1 MSTADQ
7 IFANI
12 IAWGEEE
19 ERVRA
24 LVLVGSRAQREPA
37 DELADFDVAVFAR
50 TYEPYVQD
58 DRWLSSIGHVWVY
71 IPEQYD
77 VGDETVPT
85 RLVIYEGGIKV
96 DFAFHTMGLV
106 TKVDWEGAYRVI
118 LDKDGIAAVIASLA
132 HDVQHHPPVEQ
143 DLSALVREFWFEAY
157 HVAKYLKRGELWLV
171 KSRDWTTKE
180 LLLRMIEWHE
190 QARRRWDYETYYM
203 GKHLQSWVDG
213 STWQSLH
220 QAFAHFDGTDSWQA
234 LLATMHLFRQL
245 AQETA
250 ELAGF
255 AYPEDVDQNVSGFIL
270 GLKGQ

>member
-1 MSTADQ
+1 MSTANE
-7 IFANI
+7 IFANT

-19 ERVRA
+19 ELVRA
-24 LVLVGSRAQREPA
+24 LVLVGSRAEREPA

-77 VGDETVPT
+77 VEDEIVPT
-85 RLVIYEGGIKV
+85 RLVVYEGGVKV

-132 HDVQHHPPVEQ
+132 HDAQRHPPVEQ

-171 KSRDWTTKE
+171 SPTFQTGRGRVMGSRRGGCIAGQDTG
-180 LLLRMIEWHE
+180 LVLAGR
-190 QARRRWDYETYYM
+190 
-203 GKHLQSWVDG
+203 G
-213 STWQSLH
+213 SESPEIGLCAVSLCG
-220 QAFAHFDGTDSWQA
+220 QP
-234 LLATMHLFRQL
+234 
-245 AQETA
+245 ETA
-250 ELAGF
+250 T
-255 AYPEDVDQNVSGFIL
+255 Y
-270 GLKGQ
+270 